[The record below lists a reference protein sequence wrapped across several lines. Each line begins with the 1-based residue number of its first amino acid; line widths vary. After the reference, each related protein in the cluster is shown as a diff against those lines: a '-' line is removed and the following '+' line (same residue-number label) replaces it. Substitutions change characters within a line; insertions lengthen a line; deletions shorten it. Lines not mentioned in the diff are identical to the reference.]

1 MSATLRGGDPLAEK
15 ALGQC
20 CDYLG
25 RAMSYVACA
34 VDPEIF
40 LIGGGMSR
48 AGAVLLD
55 GIRRSYRRYAF
66 HVLRDTPI
74 MGAEPGE

>member
-1 MSATLRGGDPLAEK
+1 M
-15 ALGQC
+15 
-20 CDYLG
+20 
-25 RAMSYVACA
+25 ACA
-34 VDPEIF
+34 VDPEVF

-55 GIRRSYRRYAF
+55 GIRKSYRRYAF

-74 MGAEPGE
+74 MGAELGNDAGIYGCVKMVHMDG